1 MCLFNC
7 VDVMVKIREFEEKKE
22 TFESERRNSCDVF
35 GWGFGVKRSLH
46 ADNVLSCN
54 NGYSL
59 FKLSMGRI
67 DKNH

>member
-1 MCLFNC
+1 M
-7 VDVMVKIREFEEKKE
+7 KEE
-22 TFESERRNSCDVF
+22 TLSDVF

-59 FKLSMGRI
+59 FKVQTQHGMDR
-67 DKNH
+67 